1 MKISFA
7 NFNKPNLSP
16 QLRESQFNMNY
27 TSKKK
32 VVLYLITL
40 SQLGGA
46 QKHLADLMKYSHD
59 RYEVHLAVGSVGY
72 LSEIADSFKIEVHII
87 PSLKRS
93 INLVKDLKALQEFMA
108 LVKQLKPDL
117 IHAHSSKPG
126 IIARLS
132 GKFYNIPVLFTVHG
146 WGFDERAPLVM
157 RTIALIFEKLI
168 APLTTTNICVCQS
181 DYDVGIKQK
190 IFDQDKALV
199 IYNGAEDVDL
209 LPASP
214 EQNPPRLI
222 MVARFD
228 NKQKDQL
235 SLIQAIATLDREV
248 SLDFVGSGVDL
259 EQAKAFAVSIGVDR
273 QINFLGDRTDVP
285 QLLSQSQIF
294 VLSTHYEGFP
304 ISILEAMRAG
314 LPIVATDVNGIYEQ
328 VESGIN
334 GWLVPHQDSMALAKA
349 LSDLI
354 ESSAIRKR
362 MGEMSRKK
370 FLNEFNITKMIES
383 VHDLYDRT
391 VGTH

>member
-1 MKISFA
+1 
-7 NFNKPNLSP
+7 
-16 QLRESQFNMNY
+16 
-27 TSKKK
+27 
-32 VVLYLITL
+32 
-40 SQLGGA
+40 
-46 QKHLADLMKYSHD
+46 
-59 RYEVHLAVGSVGY
+59 
-72 LSEIADSFKIEVHII
+72 
-87 PSLKRS
+87 
-93 INLVKDLKALQEFMA
+93 
-108 LVKQLKPDL
+108 
-117 IHAHSSKPG
+117 
-126 IIARLS
+126 
-132 GKFYNIPVLFTVHG
+132 
-146 WGFDERAPLVM
+146 
-157 RTIALIFEKLI
+157 
-168 APLTTTNICVCQS
+168 
-181 DYDVGIKQK
+181 
-190 IFDQDKALV
+190 
-199 IYNGAEDVDL
+199 
-209 LPASP
+209 
-214 EQNPPRLI
+214 
-222 MVARFD
+222 
-228 NKQKDQL
+228 
-235 SLIQAIATLDREV
+235 
-248 SLDFVGSGVDL
+248 
-259 EQAKAFAVSIGVDR
+259 VSIGVDR